1 MEDKSKHLRNP
12 LAEFMTKSDDVMS
25 SPYLMMIKRYIG
37 EAEKTDYIMPLW
49 LPFLPAIL
57 AVVSTFL
64 LLYTIIAASIHK
76 EAMGASGAV
85 AFVSLVAVA
94 GSLFLLLYIASI
106 AVGIYVLYKLI
117 TRRNDHF
124 RRTHKLYDTIVNLLK
139 EKEGSTAEIVEME
152 SIVYDMKNEETE
164 KNAVLWV
171 VLTVLI
177 GILWFYIAHFLNKDF
192 RKHEL
197 RERRL
202 ISLINNV
209 LRKHGAPGIVK
220 FEEKVPDRST
230 LLYIVLTIITLGFFG
245 LYWIYTLAKDPNEHF
260 KQHRVVENQ
269 LVGFLENL

>member
-1 MEDKSKHLRNP
+1 
-12 LAEFMTKSDDVMS
+12 MS
-25 SPYLMMIKRYIG
+25 SPYIMMIKRYVD

-57 AVVSTFL
+57 AVASTFL
-64 LLYTIIAASIHK
+64 LLYIVIVASAHR
-76 EAMGASGAV
+76 EVMRTGGAV
-85 AFVSLVAVA
+85 TLAGLVAIA
-94 GSLFLLLYIASI
+94 GSLFFLIYVASI
-106 AVGIYVLYKLI
+106 VVGIYVLYKLI
-117 TRRNDHF
+117 ARRNDHF
-124 RRTHKLYDTIVNLLK
+124 RRTHKLYDAVVSLLK

-152 SIVYDMKNEETE
+152 SIIYDMKNEESE
-164 KNAVLWV
+164 RNAVLWV
-171 VLTVLI
+171 ILTILI
-177 GILWFYIAHFLNKDF
+177 GIVWFYIAHFLNKDF

-230 LLYIVLTIITLGFFG
+230 ILYIILTIITLGFFG

-260 KQHRVVENQ
+260 KQHKVVENQ
-269 LVGFLENL
+269 LMGFLENLQFT

>member
-1 MEDKSKHLRNP
+1 
-12 LAEFMTKSDDVMS
+12 MS
-25 SPYLMMIKRYIG
+25 SPYLMMVKRYVD

-57 AVVSTFL
+57 AIPSSFLFLYIIIVAST
-64 LLYTIIAASIHK
+64 HK
-76 EAMGASGAV
+76 EVMEEDGAV
-85 AFVSLVAVA
+85 ALAGLVSVA
-94 GSLFLLLYIASI
+94 GSLFFLLYIASI

-124 RRTHKLYDTIVNLLK
+124 RRTHKLYDTIISLLK

-171 VLTVLI
+171 VLTILI
-177 GILWFYIAHFLNKDF
+177 GIVWFYIAHFLNKDF

-209 LRKHGAPGIVK
+209 LRKHGTPGIVK

-230 LLYIVLTIITLGFFG
+230 LLYIILTIITLGFFG

-269 LVGFLENL
+269 LVGFLENLQFT